1 MIPSFQ
7 KNYEEIIKIKQA
19 LYKFTFIIES
29 FQVSHFFSTFFVLV
43 IVALTW
49 APVTAF
55 GSVLTV
61 FAVFL
66 TYVTAGLTYLVAVYA
81 AFEFFL

>member
-1 MIPSFQ
+1 M
-7 KNYEEIIKIKQA
+7 KKLLKLNKQ